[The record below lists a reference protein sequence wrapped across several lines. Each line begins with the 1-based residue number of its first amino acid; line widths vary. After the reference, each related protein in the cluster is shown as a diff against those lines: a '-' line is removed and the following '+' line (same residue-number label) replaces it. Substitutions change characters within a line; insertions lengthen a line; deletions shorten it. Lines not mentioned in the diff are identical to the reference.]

1 MFYLVTV
8 DSVDGEWRS
17 DTMLFFLFFS
27 FFTDGGCSQCSNG
40 LDFFDSGSVLA
51 PILKNIYIFRNGDTD
66 SSFFDSLKSKRV
78 ELLEKFV

>member
-1 MFYLVTV
+1 
-8 DSVDGEWRS
+8 
-17 DTMLFFLFFS
+17 MLFFLFFS

-66 SSFFDSLKSKRV
+66 SSFFDSLKSKIIGKIVNHSWEMRMRILKSV
-78 ELLEKFV
+78 E

>member
-1 MFYLVTV
+1 
-8 DSVDGEWRS
+8 
-17 DTMLFFLFFS
+17 MLFFLFFS

-66 SSFFDSLKSKRV
+66 SSFFDSLKSKIIGKIVNHSWEMEMRILKSV
-78 ELLEKFV
+78 E